1 VLQYDEGFASGG
13 DASAQLGMSMDVVN
27 QEVRSRISA
36 ALQEVVGRPVA
47 VTDDTDIV
55 NDLGLDSL
63 AVMNFVMALED
74 EYDISMPLD
83 RMAEV
88 QTVGDLVRT
97 IEDLRGERPK

>member
-1 VLQYDEGFASGG
+1 MEIVDH
-13 DASAQLGMSMDVVN
+13 
-27 QEVRSRISA
+27 EVRSRIST

-47 VTDDTDIV
+47 VSDKTDIV

-63 AVMNFVMALED
+63 AIMNFVMALED

-97 IEDLRGERPK
+97 IEELRGDSRK